1 MDNEVSNAVHITVHL
16 IVISVIIGMLSLFT
30 TMSQSFGRNAVTT
43 VADIQAET
51 YATELVNT
59 AAYGAAPAAS
69 VFVMLQKNANAI
81 RSITGSVTKTPLTN
95 PVIIPITSVNDL
107 AQVFELKVRLTLTKT
122 NDMYDV
128 VVGDE

>member
-16 IVISVIIGMLSLFT
+16 IVISVIIGMLTLFT
-30 TMSQSFGRNAVTT
+30 TMSQSFGRDAVTS

-59 AAYGAAPAAS
+59 AAYGAVPAAS

-81 RSITGSVTKTPLTN
+81 RSISGSVTKTSLTT

-107 AQVFELKVRLTLTKT
+107 TKVFELKVRLTLTKT

>member
-16 IVISVIIGMLSLFT
+16 IVISVIIGMLTLFT
-30 TMSQSFGRNAVTT
+30 TMSQSFGRDAVTS

-59 AAYGAAPAAS
+59 AAYGAVPAAS

-81 RSITGSVTKTPLTN
+81 RSITGSVTKTSLTT

-107 AQVFELKVRLTLTKT
+107 TKVFELKVRLTLTKT

>member
-1 MDNEVSNAVHITVHL
+1 
-16 IVISVIIGMLSLFT
+16 MLTLFT
-30 TMSQSFGRNAVTT
+30 TMSQSFGRDAVTS

-59 AAYGAAPAAS
+59 AAYGAVPAAS
-69 VFVMLQKNANAI
+69 IFVMLQKNANAI
-81 RSITGSVTKTPLTN
+81 RSISGSVTKTSLTT
-95 PVIIPITSVNDL
+95 PVIIPITGVNDL
-107 AQVFELKVRLTLTKT
+107 TKVFELKVRLTLTKT